1 MTFESRKDDR
11 ARRVT
16 SDWTR
21 RALGFK
27 AQFGLSLLSLTGGF
41 VTGNLTGS
49 ATVHFRSAGIWDGFI
64 MIVSL
69 AGLEGLNYLGS
80 RVPSTRTP
88 DHGSGPV
95 VTFKLG
101 LLLGTFTDA
110 FKVGS

>member
-1 MTFESRKDDR
+1 MTFGSRKDGGFQHQK
-11 ARRVT
+11 
-16 SDWTR
+16 SGWTR
-21 RALGFK
+21 RVLGCK
-27 AQFGLSLLSLTGGF
+27 AQFGLSLLGLTGGF

-49 ATVHFRSAGIWDGFI
+49 HLNFFRSAGIWDGFI
-64 MIVSL
+64 LIVSL

-80 RVPSTRTP
+80 RVPAD
-88 DHGSGPV
+88 DHGARPV